1 MRHVL
6 GIAGVLAAS
15 VLLLVSAMMNY
26 QFGYSLGKTPT
37 DSHIYGMA
45 SAAADCFKALAP
57 FFFFAAIRNRVWS
70 QALAAALVWVV
81 VTGYA
86 FTSALGHAALNRFTT
101 SGERVVASASY
112 KDTRAELKRAEDQL
126 KWIPPHRPPSTV
138 EAELNVLKAQRS
150 WLTSKECTDA
160 TIRSSREFCQQYFKL
175 AAEHASGQEADK
187 YRARI
192 GQLSAQASKVTGAA
206 VMGEADPQA
215 GVIARLT
222 GLEIGTVQTSLMLFV
237 ALLIEIGSG
246 FGMYVAFAYWRPHQN
261 MHGGS
266 RPAGAAAEVQ
276 PARREEEAPAT
287 DKADPVWSNDPSAG
301 TTDGGAAASGPPPA
315 RPFGDND
322 NKSTKASTI
331 MPPNDVQMFYRLVE
345 YVDGESTTSQDL
357 YDAYKLWAKSKDKR
371 ELTHS
376 QFSLEF
382 ARLGHKTVKVNRRQ
396 RYANLKLPPDLL
408 ALLDES
414 RGEDRVRKSQQAQDA
429 AREQPR
435 HSVDEAAANAGKLRA
450 AAGEMRDAL
459 EKSDA
464 VADKAVKAA

>member
-1 MRHVL
+1 
-6 GIAGVLAAS
+6 
-15 VLLLVSAMMNY
+15 
-26 QFGYSLGKTPT
+26 
-37 DSHIYGMA
+37 
-45 SAAADCFKALAP
+45 
-57 FFFFAAIRNRVWS
+57 
-70 QALAAALVWVV
+70 
-81 VTGYA
+81 
-86 FTSALGHAALNRFTT
+86 
-101 SGERVVASASY
+101 
-112 KDTRAELKRAEDQL
+112 
-126 KWIPPHRPPSTV
+126 
-138 EAELNVLKAQRS
+138 
-150 WLTSKECTDA
+150 
-160 TIRSSREFCQQYFKL
+160 
-175 AAEHASGQEADK
+175 
-187 YRARI
+187 
-192 GQLSAQASKVTGAA
+192 
-206 VMGEADPQA
+206 
-215 GVIARLT
+215 
-222 GLEIGTVQTSLMLFV
+222 
-237 ALLIEIGSG
+237 
-246 FGMYVAFAYWRPHQN
+246 
-261 MHGGS
+261 
-266 RPAGAAAEVQ
+266 
-276 PARREEEAPAT
+276 
-287 DKADPVWSNDPSAG
+287 
-301 TTDGGAAASGPPPA
+301 
-315 RPFGDND
+315 
-322 NKSTKASTI
+322 